1 MYTRVSEKYIPGM
14 IVHIPPGKFEEEI
27 ERIREEKRAILK
39 KFGHGDVEPIV
50 WDWGS
55 WPIMSRVVEKYKPG
69 MIVRIPPEES
79 KKRQREIFEEKLAI
93 LKKFGHGDFEPELRK
108 QFKLDD

>member
-1 MYTRVSEKYIPGM
+1 
-14 IVHIPPGKFEEEI
+14 
-27 ERIREEKRAILK
+27 
-39 KFGHGDVEPIV
+39 
-50 WDWGS
+50 
-55 WPIMSRVVEKYKPG
+55 MSRVVEKYKPG